1 MAADTPQFLVIGH
14 ITRDRVAGAERPGGT
29 ASYAAAVAARLGVPT
44 AILTSAAD
52 DVELPAALAG
62 VQIER
67 LPAPQTTV
75 MEHVWHGRAREQF
88 MRARAAPLTSGSVP
102 AALRDVPVV
111 LLGSVTGEV
120 AAETAGVFPRAQRGA
135 TLQGWLRRIGAGGRI
150 EVIAPADAGIEPVL
164 SNLDAVFLSEEDL
177 GASFAALRSLLDRWA
192 ARVPVLAVTRG
203 DQGALIAVNGVWHT
217 IGTFP
222 AHEVEGTGAGDA
234 FAAAF
239 LIRYHETAAR
249 AAGVET
255 ATDAAERETAVRAA
269 GADTASGGSGRAAAG
284 QTVAP
289 EAAAA
294 AARFAAATASFVVEA
309 YGVAG
314 APSRAQVD
322 ARLAAH
328 PEIRLRRL

>member
-1 MAADTPQFLVIGH
+1 MAVDTPTFLVIGH

-44 AILTSAAD
+44 AVLTSGAED
-52 DVELPAALAG
+52 LDVPAELAG

-67 LPAPQTTV
+67 LPAAQTTL
-75 MEHVWHGRAREQF
+75 MEHIWHGRAREQF
-88 MRARAAPLTSGSVP
+88 VRARAAPLGPESVP

-120 AAETAGVFPRAQRGA
+120 AAETAAAFPRALRGA
-135 TLQGWLRRIGAGGRI
+135 TLQGWLRRIAADGRV
-150 EVIAPADAGIEPVL
+150 EVVAPQSAGIEAVL
-164 SNLDAVFLSEEDL
+164 PELDAAFLSEEDL
-177 GASFAALRSLLDRWA
+177 GDSFAALRPLLDGWA

-203 DQGALIAVNGVWHT
+203 DQGASIALNGVWHV

-222 AHEVEGTGAGDA
+222 AHEVEATGAGDA

-249 AAGVET
+249 PSERASAALSMGEN
-255 ATDAAERETAVRAA
+255 
-269 GADTASGGSGRAAAG
+269 AAAG
-284 QTVAP
+284 LAGKAAGSRSVEP
-289 EAAAA
+289 EAAAEA
-294 AARFAAATASFVVEA
+294 ACFAAAAASFVVEA
-309 YGVAG
+309 HGVAG
-314 APSRAQVD
+314 APSRAQVE

-328 PEIRLRRL
+328 PAIRLRRL